1 MYIDFKIQYPSG
13 IRKMNLDLCI
23 LKNYIYILGI
33 IFLWIYN
40 MSFKHF
46 NSKYNYC
53 KEIYK
58 KFDVF

>member
-1 MYIDFKIQYPSG
+1 MSIDFKIQYPSG
-13 IRKMNLDLCI
+13 IRKMNLNLCI

-33 IFLWIYN
+33 IFLRIYN
-40 MSFKHF
+40 MSFKYS